1 MNKIYILNH
10 KMNLTKEQIDIY
22 IDKINA
28 ITTNNHIIISPSS
41 IYLQEFKTKTIYD
54 IASQNIYYEDEGSYT
69 GEISCKQLKSLNIKY
84 ALIGHY
90 ERRNIFNETDKIIN
104 KKISACIRNNIIPI
118 LCIGETEEENKQNKT
133 ISIIKEQLNKAL
145 INNNIKEII
154 IAYEPI
160 WSIGTGKIPTKEK
173 LIEIVNYIT
182 KYLQTNY
189 HIKFRVV
196 YGGSINENNIKD
208 IIDIVDGV
216 LLGPISQDIDIIKNI
231 INN

>member
-10 KMNLTKEQIDIY
+10 KMNLTKEQINIY

-104 KKISACIRNNIIPI
+104 KKISACIRNHIIPI
-118 LCIGETEEENKQNKT
+118 LCIGETEEENKQDKT
-133 ISIIKEQLNKAL
+133 ISIIKKQLNKAL
-145 INNNIKEII
+145 INNDIKEII

-160 WSIGTGKIPTKEK
+160 WSIGTGKIPPKEK
-173 LIEIVNYIT
+173 LIEIINYIN

-189 HIKFRVV
+189 HMKFKVV
-196 YGGSINENNIKD
+196 
-208 IIDIVDGV
+208 
-216 LLGPISQDIDIIKNI
+216 
-231 INN
+231 